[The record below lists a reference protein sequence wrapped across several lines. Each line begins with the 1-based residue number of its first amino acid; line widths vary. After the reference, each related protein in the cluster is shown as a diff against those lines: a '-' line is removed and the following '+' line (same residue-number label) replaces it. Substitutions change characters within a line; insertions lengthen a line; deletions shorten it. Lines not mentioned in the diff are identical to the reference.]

1 VSDVEAAERP
11 NKREAHERIA
21 RARTLLVDADALVKD
36 ISFVDDHIDTDS
48 LMATARAQ
56 MDAASKSLSL
66 VADDFGD
73 EDDGVRVF
81 ERRFSF
87 YEVLSWEL
95 YKQRLA
101 WELVDQAEASVAE
114 EVEGFREMEAESRI
128 TVEGGMFVVRFYV
141 SAEDLEG
148 AGEEA

>member
-1 VSDVEAAERP
+1 MSDVGTPAKP

-21 RARTLLVDADALVKD
+21 RARTLLEDADALVRD
-36 ISFVDDHIDTDS
+36 ISFVDERIDTDS
-48 LMATARAQ
+48 RMATARARIIGAGEELERVGKIIGQ
-56 MDAASKSLSL
+56 
-66 VADDFGD
+66 

-87 YEVLSWEL
+87 DEALAWQLYQKALS
-95 YKQRLA
+95 

-141 SAEDLEG
+141 SAEDLEQQ
-148 AGEEA
+148 GEE